1 MNQIVNKVLLSGNK
15 FMLKMHWRQP
25 GFLYSTWG
33 PFTKKK
39 KRIERFKDTG
49 DSRYIYQNELERD
62 CFVESRQ
69 GCARMCK
76 KANESIRSNKD
87 LLKAVW
93 NVKGTLMQIRKSA
106 NIFRLHGKIICWR
119 FHIKTTFNS
128 WDMPAWDIWKV
139 WLQTFWN
146 NRIC

>member
-1 MNQIVNKVLLSGNK
+1 MKTAWISVEHLGTIYQ
-15 FMLKMHWRQP
+15 
-25 GFLYSTWG
+25 
-33 PFTKKK
+33 KK
-39 KRIERFKDTG
+39 KRIERFKDIG

-106 NIFRLHGKIICWR
+106 NIFRLHGKIIC
-119 FHIKTTFNS
+119 
-128 WDMPAWDIWKV
+128 
-139 WLQTFWN
+139 
-146 NRIC
+146 